1 MATIDVDFEVFK
13 ELTARRRSEEMT
25 ENEVLREI
33 LGLTKPTRGSNANAM
48 TAADTGGVAWVSKGV
63 SFPHGT
69 EFRATYK
76 GQQFSAIVKNGALV
90 MNGKRFTSPSA
101 AAVAI
106 TGNPVN
112 GWRFWECLLPGNT
125 KWKLAAEHRR

>member
-1 MATIDVDFEVFK
+1 MTTINVDFEVYK

-25 ENEVLREI
+25 ENEVLREV
-33 LGLTKPTRGSNANAM
+33 LGLTKAGRSSNAVAM
-48 TAADTGGVAWVSKGV
+48 PDTGGIAWVSKGV

-76 GQQFSAIVKNGALV
+76 GQQFTGIAKNGALV

-101 AAVAI
+101 AAVSI
-106 TGNPVN
+106 TRNPVN
-112 GWRFWECLLPGNT
+112 GWRFWECLPPGST
-125 KWKLAAEHRR
+125 KWKLAAELR